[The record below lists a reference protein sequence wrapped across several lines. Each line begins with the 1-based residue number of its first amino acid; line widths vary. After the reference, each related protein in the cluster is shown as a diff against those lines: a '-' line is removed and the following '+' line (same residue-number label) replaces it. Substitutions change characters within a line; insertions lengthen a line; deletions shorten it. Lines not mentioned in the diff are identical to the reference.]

1 MMTVW
6 TLPEL
11 PQVAVVEDEPDLR
24 ASMVDFLRACRYP
37 VWAASC
43 GEEFFR
49 ILPDSPVDV
58 VVLDIQLPGE
68 DGFAIAERLRAR
80 IDMGIIIAS
89 AREQLSDRL
98 TGLNSGADVYLV
110 KPVDLREL
118 VANIQSVFRRL
129 NRNSNDSAEPASAP
143 WVLDM
148 QDWMLQASDGGS
160 LSLSPKEFLMVRTL
174 VEGNGEVVS
183 KARIAGVLGGD
194 RGAAGVDYHA
204 IDVLIARLRKKCQE
218 VLGCPLPIRTVTGIG
233 FMLTVPAEL
242 RNR

>member
-1 MMTVW
+1 MNAR
-6 TLPEL
+6 TLRDL
-11 PQVAVVEDEPDLR
+11 PRVAVVEDEPDLR

-49 ILPDSPVDV
+49 LLPDSPVDV

-68 DGFAIAERLRAR
+68 DGFAIAEHLRAR
-80 IDMGIIIAS
+80 FDMGIIIAS
-89 AREQLSDRL
+89 ARERVSDRL
-98 TGLNSGADVYLV
+98 TGLDSGADVYLV

-129 NRNSNDSAEPASAP
+129 NRNSNDTAEPASAS
-143 WVLDM
+143 WRLDM
-148 QDWMLQASDGGS
+148 QDWKLQAPDGGS
-160 LSLSPKEFLMVRTL
+160 LPLSPKEFLMVRTL
-174 VEGNGEVVS
+174 LDGNGEVVS

-194 RGAAGVDYHA
+194 RGATGVDYHA
-204 IDVLIARLRKKCQE
+204 IDVLMGRLRKKCQQ
-218 VLGCPLPIRTVTGIG
+218 VLGCSLPIRTVTGIG